1 MQGSAWSSPE
11 NTAVVN
17 SYLRM
22 LLCEWNGI
30 PYNKSSERRA
40 LSPMLSK
47 RTDSSIEM
55 KHRNISAILLA
66 YGIPPIYGY
75 KPLPNIQISLEA
87 AVLEGIGGIEN
98 FGDLAMQ
105 SMTSIGMNSDVPA
118 LEPAEIPS
126 VTAPWK
132 SARLRRQ
139 VISNDL
145 LAAEAQSGAVHLM
158 ALKAVAL
165 HEKRTLAASER
176 SDLAAAVEIRKND
189 YRTGTGLVISRSI
202 SGSLRTILVKATNS
216 LAEFPFMVS
225 SDEVDLS
232 LDASSGFRLYR
243 VYGLRHRPGFYK
255 LRGSLRAAA
264 QLTASE
270 YTVLPRS

>member
-11 NTAVVN
+11 NTAIVN
-17 SYLRM
+17 SYVRM
-22 LLCEWNGI
+22 LLWEWDGTS
-30 PYNKSSERRA
+30 YNKSSERRA

-87 AVLEGIGGIEN
+87 AVLAEIAGIEN
-98 FGDLAMQ
+98 FGDRALH
-105 SMTSIGMNSDVPA
+105 SMSSIGINSDVPT
-118 LEPAEIPS
+118 LDPSEIPS

-132 SARLRRQ
+132 SASLRRQ
-139 VISNDL
+139 VIPEDL
-145 LAAEAQSGAVHLM
+145 LAAEAQSGSVHLL

-165 HEKRTLAASER
+165 HEQRSLAASER
-176 SDLAAAVEIRKND
+176 SDLAAAVEVREYD
-189 YRTGTGLVISRSI
+189 YRIGTGLVMSRSI
-202 SGSLRTILVKATNS
+202 SGAPRTILVKATNS
-216 LAEFPFMVS
+216 IAEFPFMVS

-243 VYGLRHRPGFYK
+243 VFGLRHRPGFYR
-255 LRGSLRAAA
+255 LSGSLKAAA